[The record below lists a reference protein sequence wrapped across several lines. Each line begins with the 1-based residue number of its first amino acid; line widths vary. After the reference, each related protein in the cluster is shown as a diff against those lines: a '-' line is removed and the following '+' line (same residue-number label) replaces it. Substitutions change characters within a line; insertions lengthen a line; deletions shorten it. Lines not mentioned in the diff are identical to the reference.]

1 MRAAAWRPI
10 LSFSPG
16 GRAMKNLI
24 PIIAILILVPLD
36 VCGRQNVVVP
46 GVFSRQLRGFYH
58 TWSFKGNI
66 EGVRFD
72 KDPTPVTV
80 ELVRSYIIDAINQW
94 SRAANQEGEVIRFE
108 EASDYES
115 AGLKILFTHYTGDLG
130 SSAAG
135 YIWIADSGHSKPA
148 RLQTTILHEMG
159 HAFIGGGHAGDGVM
173 SELIGNPFS
182 TPTVVCTILGQCDR
196 DWALE
201 LYNPHI
207 TFRVRNVFGN
217 GSGGGRIVV
226 DSFEVRIPQ
235 DTGYVEFRDK
245 RASTFPHTLMA
256 VNRQSVGGFLQ
267 QFVGWSGNGEANGLT
282 LPIDTINN
290 ASYEA
295 KFKNIYNLL
304 VENDFEGVRNK
315 GFIKMDD
322 TTYALPRAAFEVLQD
337 RAMRLEAPGQAYEY
351 MYYRFA
357 QWSDGSTANPYVQLP
372 TGHSSLTARYNAV
385 RALPP
390 PEVGTS
396 RDVGQPI
403 RVTWLEHPNP
413 KITKYQVWRRVKSQS
428 GKPSSA
434 ECVATLARGT
444 TSWKDPDYELT
455 ASYTHDLI
463 SYGVRAYYS
472 ATSAY
477 SEDEWIEVFGKQSTD
492 DLTSVPNTSSHSL
505 PAAYRVRHYPNPIAS
520 STNIIYELPQE
531 AVVSLEIYD
540 LLGRK
545 VKALLQE
552 RMPAGNHTL
561 IWNGTNESGNALPA
575 GVYFYRLHAQP
586 VTEGQAGEFIATV
599 KMTLIR

>member
-1 MRAAAWRPI
+1 
-10 LSFSPG
+10 
-16 GRAMKNLI
+16 MKNLI
-24 PIIAILILVPLD
+24 FTIAVLTLLPVD
-36 VCGRQNVVVP
+36 VCGRQNVSVP
-46 GVFSRQLRGFYH
+46 GVFSRQLRGVYH

-80 ELVRSYIIDAINQW
+80 ELVRSYIIDAISQW
-94 SRAANQEGEVIRFE
+94 TRAVNQEGEVIRFE

-115 AGLKILFTHYTGDLG
+115 AGLKVLFATQAGDLG

-135 YIWIADSGHSKPA
+135 YIWIADSGHARPP

-159 HAFIGGGHAGDGVM
+159 HGFIGGGHAGDGVM
-173 SELIGNPFS
+173 SMLIGNPFS
-182 TPTVVCTILGQCDR
+182 TPSVVFTTLGQCDR

-217 GSGGGRIVV
+217 GLTGGRIIV
-226 DSFEVRIPQ
+226 DSLEVRIPQ

-245 RASTFPHTLMA
+245 RACTFPHTLVA

-267 QFVGWSGNGEANGLT
+267 QFVGWSGKAQANGLV
-282 LPIDTINN
+282 LLIDTINN

-295 KFKNIYNLL
+295 KFKNIYNFL

-315 GFIKMDD
+315 GFIKLDD

-337 RAMRLEAPGQAYEY
+337 RALRLEAPEQAYEC
-351 MYYRFA
+351 MYYTLE
-357 QWSDGSTANPYVQLP
+357 QWSDGSTANPFVQVP
-372 TGHSSLTARYNAV
+372 QGHGSLTARYKAL

-403 RVTWLEHPNP
+403 RVIWLEHPNP
-413 KITKYQVWRRVKSQS
+413 KITRYQVWRRVKSQS
-428 GKPSSA
+428 GKLSSA

-444 TSWKDPDYELT
+444 TSREDPDYELT

-463 SYGVRAYYS
+463 SYSVRSYYS

-477 SEDEWIEVFGKQSTD
+477 SEDEWTEVFGKQSTH
-492 DLTSVPNTSSHSL
+492 DLTNVPTMSLDSL
-505 PAAYRVRHYPNPIAS
+505 PAAYRVRHYPNPFNSATSIRITIAD
-520 STNIIYELPQE
+520 E
-531 AVVSLEIYD
+531 ADVSVKVFDI
-540 LLGRK
+540 LGREAAIL
-545 VKALLQE
+545 VSEHRVPGTYYSTWDATRFPSGIYFCRLQTDFVRSGKAGTYLELKKLV
-552 RMPAGNHTL
+552 L
-561 IWNGTNESGNALPA
+561 I
-575 GVYFYRLHAQP
+575 
-586 VTEGQAGEFIATV
+586 
-599 KMTLIR
+599 K